1 MTTAVSKVNDEGRGA
16 DAIEQSDQPEGDE
29 REAASDDTDHDS
41 RTSCGNRP
49 NQRSLRDPQPRS
61 KILSN
66 VVGHFSPLGDRRPD
80 FPAHLE
86 LRSGAIPG
94 PDCSRLVLIAPSPSQ
109 IRCPIWPGSRPR
121 RRPGLFRQKPVFIAM
136 WVGVSTGRWIRPR
149 PLTPSGGGAGPVSR
163 GAQDQYRGLGCAQR
177 KPSCRA
183 RSCNESLIR
192 RPEADATT
200 GALATRK
207 SLGLP
212 QVQSG

>member
-41 RTSCGNRP
+41 RTSCGDRP

-61 KILSN
+61 KIPSN

-86 LRSGAIPG
+86 LQAERFRG
-94 PDCSRLVLIAPSPSQ
+94 PTVLVSFSSPRPSQ
-109 IRCPIWPGSRPR
+109 IRCPFEPSSRPR
-121 RRPGLFRQKPVFIAM
+121 RRPGSFRQTLVFTAM

-149 PLTPSGGGAGPVSR
+149 PLTPSGGGAGPVF
-163 GAQDQYRGLGCAQR
+163 AAR
-177 KPSCRA
+177 KT
-183 RSCNESLIR
+183 N
-192 RPEADATT
+192 T
-200 GALATRK
+200 GARVTHNGSPLVGPGRAMNPSSGDPRPTPKLVRLPRA
-207 SLGLP
+207 SL
-212 QVQSG
+212 

>member
-80 FPAHLE
+80 YPAHLE
-86 LRSGAIPG
+86 LQAERFRG
-94 PDCSRLVLIAPSPSQ
+94 PTVLVSFSSPRPSQ
-109 IRCPIWPGSRPR
+109 IRCPFEPSSRPR
-121 RRPGLFRQKPVFIAM
+121 RRPGSFRQTLVFTAM